1 MSRSRF
7 TFLSLAVVLTACVST
22 NATVLN
28 KSMTRPPIAKE
39 SVIIYSSAEKVPGKY
54 DEVALLNSKGDESMT
69 DERKMYE
76 SMRSEAA
83 KLGANGVILQ
93 ETKDPGTG
101 SKVAHML
108 IGTSSSRHGKSMAIY
123 VWPATAV
130 ATPTR

>member
-1 MSRSRF
+1 MSRSPMVL
-7 TFLSLAVVLTACVST
+7 LSCAVLLTACVST

-28 KSMTRPPIAKE
+28 KSMTRPPIAKD
-39 SVIIYSSAEKVPGKY
+39 SVVIYSSADKVPGKY

-69 DERKMYE
+69 NERKMYE
-76 SMRSEAA
+76 SMRKEAA

-108 IGTSSSRHGKSMAIY
+108 IGTSSNRQGKSMAIY
-123 VWPATAV
+123 VWPAAATAS
-130 ATPTR
+130 R

>member
-1 MSRSRF
+1 MFRSSA
-7 TFLSLAVVLTACVST
+7 TFLSIAILLTACVST

-28 KSMTRPPIAKE
+28 KSLTRPPIAKDA
-39 SVIIYSSAEKVPGKY
+39 VIIYSSAEKVPGKY
-54 DEVALLNSKGDESMT
+54 DEVAVLNSKGDESMT

-101 SKVAHML
+101 SKIAHAL
-108 IGTSSSRHGKSMAIY
+108 IGTSSNRHGKSMAIY
-123 VWPATAV
+123 VWPPAPAEATH
-130 ATPTR
+130 

>member
-7 TFLSLAVVLTACVST
+7 ALLSLAVVLTACVST

-69 DERKMYE
+69 NERKMYE

-108 IGTSSSRHGKSMAIY
+108 IGTSSNRHGKSMAIY
-123 VWPATAV
+123 VWPAAAV
-130 ATPTR
+130 ATPTH

>member
-1 MSRSRF
+1 MSRLHL
-7 TFLSLAVVLTACVST
+7 TLLSMAVVLMGCVHT

-28 KSMTRPPIAKE
+28 KSLTRPPIAKDA
-39 SVIIYSSAEKVPGKY
+39 VVIYSSAEKVPGKY
-54 DEVALLNSKGDESMT
+54 DEVALLNSRGDAGTT

-101 SKVAHML
+101 SKVAHAL
-108 IGTSSSRHGKSMAIY
+108 IGTSSNRQGKAMAIY
-123 VWPATAV
+123 VWPAGST
-130 ATPTR
+130 TSSR

>member
-1 MSRSRF
+1 MFRSSA
-7 TFLSLAVVLTACVST
+7 TFLSIAILLTACVHT

-28 KSMTRPPIAKE
+28 KSLTRPPIAKDA
-39 SVIIYSSAEKVPGKY
+39 VIIYSSADKVPGKY
-54 DEVALLNSKGDESMT
+54 DEVAVLNSKGDESMT

-101 SKVAHML
+101 SKVAHAL
-108 IGTSSSRHGKSMAIY
+108 IGTSSNRHGKSMAIY
-123 VWPATAV
+123 VWPAASAE
-130 ATPTR
+130 ATH

>member
-1 MSRSRF
+1 MSRSP
-7 TFLSLAVVLTACVST
+7 LAILALAVALTACVST

-28 KSMTRPPIAKE
+28 KSMTRPPIPKE
-39 SVIIYSSAEKVPGKY
+39 SVVIYTSADKVPGKY
-54 DEVALLNSKGDESMT
+54 DEVAVLNSKGDEGMT

-108 IGTSSSRHGKSMAIY
+108 IGTSSNRHGKSMAIY
-123 VWPATAV
+123 VWPASATASSSQ
-130 ATPTR
+130 

>member
-1 MSRSRF
+1 MFRSSAR
-7 TFLSLAVVLTACVST
+7 FLSLAMLLTACVST

-28 KSMTRPPIAKE
+28 KSLTRPPIAKDA
-39 SVIIYSSAEKVPGKY
+39 VIIYSSADKVPGMY
-54 DEVALLNSKGDESMT
+54 DEVAVLNSKGDESLT

-101 SKVAHML
+101 SKVAHVL
-108 IGTSSSRHGKSMAIY
+108 IGTSSNRHGKAMAIY
-123 VWPATAV
+123 VWPAAAPE
-130 ATPTR
+130 ATH

>member
-1 MSRSRF
+1 MSRSNLAL
-7 TFLSLAVVLTACVST
+7 LSLAMILSACVHT

-28 KSMTRPPIAKE
+28 KSLTRPPISKDA
-39 SVIIYSSAEKVPGKY
+39 VVIYSSAEKVPGKY
-54 DEVALLNSKGDESMT
+54 DEVALLNSRGDAGST

-108 IGTSSSRHGKSMAIY
+108 IGTSSNRQGKSMAIY
-123 VWPATAV
+123 VWPSSTA
-130 ATPTR
+130 ASQ

>member
-1 MSRSRF
+1 MTRSSLV
-7 TFLSLAVVLTACVST
+7 FLSAAMLLSACVST

-28 KSMTRPPIAKE
+28 KSLTRPPIAKD
-39 SVIIYSSAEKVPGKY
+39 SVVIYSSADKVPGKY
-54 DEVALLNSKGDESMT
+54 DEVAVLNSKGDESLT

-101 SKVAHML
+101 SKVAHVL

-123 VWPATAV
+123 VWPAAAAPTAS
-130 ATPTR
+130 R

>member
-1 MSRSRF
+1 MYRSS
-7 TFLSLAVVLTACVST
+7 TIYLSIVMLLTACVST

-28 KSMTRPPIAKE
+28 KSLTRPPIAKDA
-39 SVIIYSSAEKVPGKY
+39 VIIYSSADKVPGKY
-54 DEVALLNSKGDESMT
+54 DEVAVLNSKGDESMT

-101 SKVAHML
+101 SKVAHAL
-108 IGTSSSRHGKSMAIY
+108 IGTSSNRHGKAMAIY
-123 VWPATAV
+123 VWPA
-130 ATPTR
+130 ATTEATH